1 MKVVLFRYLVYMTLY
16 VLVYILDKCLH
27 GSKNPHFK
35 EAISRLAGADPRG
48 MNLVASHPF

>member
-1 MKVVLFRYLVYMTLY
+1 MKVVLFRY
-16 VLVYILDKCLH
+16 LVYILDKCLH

-48 MNLVASHPF
+48 GELGG